1 MAYSQTSWASGDTVS
16 KTRLNNMESGIANAA
31 LQADVQ
37 HLPGVT
43 TTYDNAGAHNS
54 IFRGA
59 SLGTSITSTQASNIS
74 SGKFT
79 GLYIGDYWTINSI
92 RWRIAAFDYWYQC
105 GETMTTTHHAV
116 IVPDTTLYNA
126 PMNASS
132 TAAGAYAGSAMF
144 ACEDY
149 TVSSTT
155 YTGLAD
161 AISAVQSAFGD
172 YVLTHDAYLA
182 NAVTSGVPSAQAWY
196 TDRVCDLMTEQMV
209 FGGPVMQQMSYGGSL
224 AANRRVEKL
233 QLPLFALAP
242 QYIHI
247 KSAYW
252 LQDVASTTYFTHIN
266 YYGLA
271 YANGA
276 ATVIGVRPYFLI
288 S

>member
-54 IFRGA
+54 IFRGK
-59 SLGTSITSTQASNIS
+59 SLGSSISSTQASNIS

-79 GLYIGDYWTINSI
+79 DLYIGDYWTINSVN
-92 RWRIAAFDYWYQC
+92 WRIAAFDYWYRC
-105 GETMTTTHHAV
+105 GSTQLTTHHAV
-116 IVPDTTLYNA
+116 IVPDSVLYSA
-126 PMNASS
+126 PMNS
-132 TAAGAYAGSAMF
+132 TNTTDGAYVGSAMYT
-144 ACEDY
+144 CESC
-149 TVSSTT
+149 TVSSTA

-161 AISAVQSAFGD
+161 AITAIQSAFGD

-182 NAVTSGVPSAQAWY
+182 NAVTSGYPSAQAWY

-209 FGGPVMQQMSYGGSL
+209 YGSAVMQQMSYGGTVV
-224 AANRRVEKL
+224 ANRKVEKS

-242 QYIHI
+242 EYINI
-247 KSAYW
+247 RAYYW
-252 LQDVASTTYFTHIN
+252 LQDVASASAFVLVSSFGYTT
-266 YYGLA
+266 A
-271 YANGA
+271 PGA
-276 ATVIGVRPYFLI
+276 SNVYGVRPYFLI

>member
-16 KTRLNNMESGIANAA
+16 KVRLNNLEAGIANAA

-43 TTYDNAGAHNS
+43 STYDNAGAHNS

-59 SLGTSITSTQASNIS
+59 SLGSSITSTQAANIS

-79 GLYIGDYWTINSI
+79 DLYIGDYWTINSVN
-92 RWRIAAFDYWYQC
+92 WRIAAFDYWYRC
-105 GETMTTTHHAV
+105 GNTSLTTHHAV
-116 IVPDTTLYNA
+116 IVPDSVLYSA
-126 PMNASS
+126 PMNSS
-132 TAAGAYAGSAMF
+132 NTTTGAYAGSAMYT
-144 ACEDY
+144 CESC

-161 AISAVQSAFGD
+161 AITAIQSAFGD
-172 YVLTHDAYLA
+172 YVLTHEVYLA
-182 NAVTSGVPSAQAWY
+182 NAVTNGYPSAQAWY

-209 FGGPVMQQMSYGGSL
+209 YGSAVMQQMSYGGTL
-224 AANRRVEKL
+224 AANRRVGKS

-242 QYIHI
+242 QYINI
-247 KSAYW
+247 RAAWW
-252 LQDVASTTYFTHIN
+252 LQDIGHASAFLFISSL
-266 YYGLA
+266 GLA
-271 YANGA
+271 TANTA
-276 ATVIGVRPYFLI
+276 ASVQGVRPYFLI